1 MVKTD
6 RELQNEF
13 LQSRDEEERKLT
25 VDFACRLLQIELE
38 IKALKEDMKVI
49 KEDAKEKGVLVK
61 NVNKVIAQMKRAMK
75 EKTSENVDN
84 DRIYAILEQS
94 EEFQDLLFR
103 LNAN

>member
-75 EKTSENVDN
+75 EKVTENVDN
-84 DRIYAILEQS
+84 DRIYSFLEQS

-103 LNAN
+103 LNA